1 MRVGPFLQ
9 DNVAGASFVGRVHV
23 GKQVDDGDGID
34 AFVFQRS
41 GTRAHSAF
49 VQWLQFV
56 AFVVEPAGSLEGQA
70 LRREVRR
77 ALEEIVEGVAV
88 ARLLLDLL
96 DRAIAPGN
104 HHADIGAAAF

>member
-1 MRVGPFLQ
+1 MESRL
-9 DNVAGASFVGRVHV
+9 
-23 GKQVDDGDGID
+23 
-34 AFVFQRS
+34 VFQRL

-77 ALEEIVEGVAV
+77 ALEEIVAGLPSRACCWISWI
-88 ARLLLDLL
+88 AR
-96 DRAIAPGN
+96 
-104 HHADIGAAAF
+104 